1 MAQSGW
7 ETVPLAPSV
16 WSSEAGSRL
25 RAPSLARRVGWSLAS
40 DHRYQ
45 TAPRLDACAQAVAS
59 MSVAAP
65 FVAFVTTGGA
75 GVESVRFTGGTLV
88 TPYGAHR
95 AAHAAGTCPM
105 SVVVVTEAHG
115 PEAALGCAATG
126 VRGTAVVVWMGADE
140 PHDVRAMTDM
150 ATATP
155 ARTRRLRTNNCPLL
169 VRPDAPRYT
178 EQGRTRRTVHCR
190 GRRRP
195 SVQSGDS
202 AGSGNRGEVTTTAA
216 RPDGRDRPLPA
227 LKRAVDQT
235 RQHLSRDG
243 DRRQREADRVRI
255 RSGHEWGRGG
265 TAAHPGHRQP
275 GERGWP
281 HLPALAHPAR
291 RPAPGGRGTPDLA
304 HDRTGRRNGG
314 DAPGPRRRL
323 PTCRLLWR

>member
-1 MAQSGW
+1 MGS
-7 ETVPLAPSV
+7 LAAIA
-16 WSSEAGSRL
+16 WSSATETRSTTPSR
-25 RAPSLARRVGWSLAS
+25 GIKGDWSLAS
-40 DHRYQ
+40 AQRYQ
-45 TAPRLDACAQAVAS
+45 MDPRVDAIIQLASCESDTAPL
-59 MSVAAP
+59 
-65 FVAFVTTGGA
+65 VAFVTTGGA

-88 TPYGAHR
+88 TPYGAHS

-216 RPDGRDRPLPA
+216 WPDGRDRPLPA

-323 PTCRLLWR
+323 PACRLLWR